1 MGKFMTF
8 LTYVVPLL
16 ALVMYLSPL
25 FTIHLIILVD
35 FFTPWAAFKSD
46 WVSKYHRSLVDPL
59 PEIPAK
65 ELYEIPVEDMS
76 KEELYFRSNQYTT
89 PVVIRNALA
98 GTSVLKKWNN
108 ISWWIENYGDEEVI
122 CKYVET
128 GTDEKKCTIKEAL
141 SPDDPSKQLYVT
153 GEARMFMR
161 RPELG
166 AMVKTD
172 MLEAASPG
180 TPVFTQLFLG
190 YKGMGSDM
198 HAAMGCNIFRQIVG
212 QKTWWLVPMSETAL
226 VYPSLNPNGFSAH
239 SLTVIGK
246 GDDVQSPWLK
256 KLNRWEVTLNPGDV
270 LLNPP
275 WVWHG
280 IVNTGGGEG
289 GLSVGVP
296 TRYAVEKMTPS
307 FKNNWLFS
315 IIGVACISWNYGLD
329 KFTSSAEAAQDG
341 IERARNARAAELSKE
356 REEMERAM

>member
-16 ALVMYLSPL
+16 ALVMYMSPL
-25 FTIHLIILVD
+25 FTIHLIILAD

-46 WVSKYHRSLVDPL
+46 WVSKYHRSLVDPM

-65 ELYEIPVEDMS
+65 ELYEIPIA
-76 KEELYFRSNQYTT
+76 ELTKDELRIRSNEYTT

-98 GTSVLKKWNN
+98 GLDVLQKWNN
-108 ISWWIENYGDEEVI
+108 ISWWVENYGDEEVI
-122 CKYVET
+122 CKYVES

-141 SPDDPSKQLYVT
+141 SPDDPSKRLYVS
-153 GEARMFMR
+153 GEARLFMR
-161 RPELG
+161 RPEL
-166 AMVKTD
+166 AEMVKTD
-172 MLEAASPG
+172 LMTQAAPG
-180 TPVFTQLFLG
+180 IPIFTQVFLG

-212 QKTWWLVPMSETAL
+212 QKKWWLVPMSETAL

-239 SLTVIGK
+239 TLTTIGK
-246 GDDVQSPWLK
+246 GEETASPWLA
-256 KLNRWEVTLNPGDV
+256 KLNRWEVTLNPGDI

-280 IVNTGGGEG
+280 IVNVAGGEG
-289 GLSVGVP
+289 DLSVGVP
-296 TRYAVEKMTPS
+296 TRYGVERMIPS

-329 KFTSSAEAAQDG
+329 KFTSSADAAQDG
-341 IERARNARAAELSKE
+341 IERARNARAAELSE
-356 REEMERAM
+356 QREAMERAM

>member
-172 MLEAASPG
+172 M
-180 TPVFTQLFLG
+180 
-190 YKGMGSDM
+190 
-198 HAAMGCNIFRQIVG
+198 VG
-212 QKTWWLVPMSETAL
+212 AHGLQS
-226 VYPSLNPNGFSAH
+226 VYICHNY
-239 SLTVIGK
+239 
-246 GDDVQSPWLK
+246 
-256 KLNRWEVTLNPGDV
+256 KLNVAMII
-270 LLNPP
+270 LLLF
-275 WVWHG
+275 
-280 IVNTGGGEG
+280 IIITARRLYSLVN
-289 GLSVGVP
+289 V
-296 TRYAVEKMTPS
+296 
-307 FKNNWLFS
+307 
-315 IIGVACISWNYGLD
+315 
-329 KFTSSAEAAQDG
+329 
-341 IERARNARAAELSKE
+341 
-356 REEMERAM
+356 